1 MKTKNH
7 GITSI
12 DVEKA
17 FEKIQYTFI
26 IKTFNKV
33 NIEETYF
40 NIIKIIYDKPIAN
53 IILSGE
59 ELKASKKVLWFKKKD
74 KVDHSPLSTNIVLQ
88 VLAIAIRQEKE
99 MRNPN

>member
-1 MKTKNH
+1 MKFISELQGFFNIQKSINVIHHINELKTKNH

-59 ELKASKKVLWFKKKD
+59 ELKASKKVLRFKKK
-74 KVDHSPLSTNIVLQ
+74 
-88 VLAIAIRQEKE
+88 RQG
-99 MRNPN
+99 